1 MTSSEVYGLGIGVG
15 SGFGIS
21 ILFLCCIKCI
31 GFGSGGVRGGSS
43 AARLQSRIGDVE
55 SGSCFACK

>member
-1 MTSSEVYGLGIGVG
+1 MTSSEVYGFGIGAG

-31 GFGSGGVRGGSS
+31 GFGSGGVRDGSS
-43 AARLQSRIGDVE
+43 AALLHSSIGDVE